1 MKDTRTLL
9 SSLEMMATSKYLN
22 NCGNDE
28 NFIPNSFSRRAIR
41 NRVWEQRINSPLF
54 NVRIYAK
61 VIPPGTRPLFNDAI
75 VLSHLDSPPLQDLED
90 LFLKMFERFRKGE
103 KPSHITS

>member
-1 MKDTRTLL
+1 MGVKKGKILRKKKKNVDL
-9 SSLEMMATSKYLN
+9 
-22 NCGNDE
+22 
-28 NFIPNSFSRRAIR
+28 NSFSRRAIR

-61 VIPPGTRPLFNDAI
+61 VICSNKASNCNILLTFLPF
-75 VLSHLDSPPLQDLED
+75 QDLED
-90 LFLKMFERFRKGE
+90 LFLKMFEKFRKGE

>member
-1 MKDTRTLL
+1 
-9 SSLEMMATSKYLN
+9 MMATSKYLN
-22 NCGNDE
+22 NCWNDE

-61 VIPPGTRPLFNDAI
+61 
-75 VLSHLDSPPLQDLED
+75 DLED